1 MHRYKAAVAAHS
13 TLETFAVRWDGLLSL
28 DGGRSAVVLV
38 LAGRLDGNAQVVC
51 DSAFASHV
59 AEGRTYFVLDCEEL
73 EFISS
78 AGVRCIIKLTKG
90 VRPAGG
96 MVIVCRPREMVRQ
109 LLGFTGLGDLL
120 PTAKDRVSACAMF

>member
-1 MHRYKAAVAAHS
+1 MSAQTS
-13 TLETFAVRWDGLLSL
+13 LEAFAVRWDGLVNL
-28 DGGRSAVVLV
+28 DGGRSAVVLI
-38 LAGRLDGNAQVVC
+38 LTGRLDGNAQVVC
-51 DSAFASHV
+51 DSAFAVHV

-78 AGVRCIIKLTKG
+78 AGVRCIIKLIKG

-96 MVIVCRPREMVRQ
+96 LVIVCRPNEMVRQ